1 MAVIRTNSAPAE
13 INVCTLDGVRYIAK
27 TGFVDSCE
35 GCVASGGYT
44 RQHSRLCDQLP
55 SCNADRRVDGR
66 NVYWVEVAA

>member
-13 INVCTLDGVRYIAK
+13 INVCTLNGVRYMAK
-27 TGFVDSCE
+27 TGLMDSCE
-35 GCVASGGYT
+35 GCVASGGHT
-44 RQHSRLCDQLP
+44 RQRSRLCDQLP